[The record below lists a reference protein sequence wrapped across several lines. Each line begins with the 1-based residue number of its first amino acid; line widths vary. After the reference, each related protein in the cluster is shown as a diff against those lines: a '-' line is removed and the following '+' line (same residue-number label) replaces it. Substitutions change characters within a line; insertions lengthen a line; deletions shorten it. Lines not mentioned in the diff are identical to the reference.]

1 MNNIYFVGDSHSII
15 AWFLKPVDHHW
26 FGWAGLPV
34 TMFQF
39 INNEIPLFNLVERYN
54 PGNICNTNIKKN
66 DFVLFSFGW
75 NDVQKNIYKY
85 QKNNYKDFIDNI
97 TEKYVKKIIYL
108 GKKFEIKPI
117 IYCILPV
124 TENIG
129 NEINGEIKERIEY
142 TNYMNKKLLYFSNK
156 HDILFLDI
164 YNKVSKD
171 NIYVKEYVD
180 DDMCHLNNKNEH
192 LLQFLE
198 KQILNICKNY
208 TN

>member
-85 QKNNYKDFIDNI
+85 QN
-97 TEKYVKKIIYL
+97 
-108 GKKFEIKPI
+108 
-117 IYCILPV
+117 
-124 TENIG
+124 
-129 NEINGEIKERIEY
+129 
-142 TNYMNKKLLYFSNK
+142 LLFV
-156 HDILFLDI
+156 L
-164 YNKVSKD
+164 
-171 NIYVKEYVD
+171 
-180 DDMCHLNNKNEH
+180 
-192 LLQFLE
+192 
-198 KQILNICKNY
+198 
-208 TN
+208 